1 MDDRRKEKT
10 MPLDDAMLA
19 IVVLCYMVALVVLA
33 IIGYFKN
40 WKGVPE
46 DEVVIPP
53 APKEDVS

>member
-1 MDDRRKEKT
+1 
-10 MPLDDAMLA
+10 MLA
-19 IVVLCYMVALVVLA
+19 IVMLIFMVALIVVA

-53 APKEDVS
+53 APEEKVD